1 MRTVKGNTV
10 FLGLCSLVTAFA
22 VLASSARA
30 DVVTE
35 KGASILI
42 FPKVIANADRDT
54 IIQISN
60 TANNMVHARCFY
72 VDSQLPEGCAV
83 PDPRVGCIPSWSE
96 TDFSIWLT
104 KQQPTHWLVS
114 RGRPVDPTDNF
125 QLNTT
130 LGFAN
135 QLEYVYKMTSP
146 YDGAGI
152 DPGAIPPVSDG
163 FTGELKCIQVMADGT
178 PIGANSLKGEA
189 TLETL
194 SGDSAGDVSKY
205 NAIGVQGTEAAAAT
219 CGDPTQDCVL
229 QLNNPRG
236 TTDGEYNACPQT
248 LILNHFAD
256 GVRDPVI
263 GAGSRVTTEL
273 TLVPCSENFET
284 QTPSHVV
291 VQFLVYNEFES
302 RFSTST
308 TVDCWLTT
316 RLTDIDS
323 PTNPDLSV
331 FSASVLG
338 STVAQTRMNPADPT
352 DGTFNGAVVGV
363 AEVLRETT
371 EPCSA
376 VSATTIH
383 TEGDRFTGTDGGA
396 FDQIILPRLF

>member
-1 MRTVKGNTV
+1 MRTVKRSTV
-10 FLGLCSLVTAFA
+10 FLGLCSLAAASA
-22 VLASSARA
+22 VLVSSARA

-35 KGASILI
+35 KGASILV
-42 FPKVIANADRDT
+42 FPKVIANGEQDT

-60 TANNMVHARCFY
+60 ITNNMVHARCFY
-72 VDSQLPEGCAV
+72 VDSQLPPGCEIEDA
-83 PDPRVGCIPSWSE
+83 RVGCIPSWSE

-125 QLNTT
+125 QLNMTWGPGNQFDTWVTT
-130 LGFAN
+130 PF
-135 QLEYVYKMTSP
+135 
-146 YDGAGI
+146 DGAGI
-152 DPGAIPPVSDG
+152 DPGAVPPVPEG

-189 TLETL
+189 TLEKI
-194 SGDSAGDVSKY
+194 SGNDAGDVSKY
-205 NAIGVQGTEAAAAT
+205 NAIGIQGTEAAAAT

-256 GVRDPVI
+256 GVQDPVI
-263 GAGSRVTTEL
+263 GDGSRVTTEL

-308 TVDCWLTT
+308 TVDCWLNT

-323 PTNPDLSV
+323 PNNPDLSV
-331 FSASVLG
+331 FSAAVLG

-363 AEVLRETT
+363 AEADRETL
-371 EPCSA
+371 EACGAASA
-376 VSATTIH
+376 STLH

>member
-1 MRTVKGNTV
+1 MRTVKWNA
-10 FLGLCSLVTAFA
+10 FLSGLCGFA
-22 VLASSARA
+22 VALGVLAASAHA

-42 FPKVIANADRDT
+42 FPKVIANAEYDT

-60 TANNMVHARCFY
+60 IANNMVHARCFY
-72 VDSQLPEGCAV
+72 VNSQLPPGCEIE
-83 PDPRVGCIPSWSE
+83 DPRVGCIPSWDE

-114 RGRPVDPTDNF
+114 AGRPVDPSDNF
-125 QLNTT
+125 QYEVATPMKIKPFN
-130 LGFAN
+130 
-135 QLEYVYKMTSP
+135 
-146 YDGAGI
+146 GAGI
-152 DPGAIPPVSDG
+152 DPGSVPPVPDG

-189 TLETL
+189 TIEDVAGP
-194 SGDSAGDVSKY
+194 SYGDVSKY

-219 CGDPTQDCVL
+219 CGDPTQDCFL

-248 LILNHFAD
+248 LVLNHFAD
-256 GVRDPVI
+256 VGTDPVSDADI
-263 GAGSRVTTEL
+263 RTQL

-284 QTPSHVV
+284 QTPSHVI

-308 TVDCWLTT
+308 TVTCWKNTF
-316 RLTDIDS
+316 LTDIDS
-323 PTNPDLSV
+323 PNNPDQSV
-331 FSASVLG
+331 FSAATLG
-338 STVAQTRMNPADPT
+338 SAVAQTRMNPADPT

-363 AEVLRETT
+363 AETIR
-371 EPCSA
+371 SG
-376 VSATTIH
+376 ATSRARTAHAIH